1 MTETTPTSLVEGA
14 DPAAASRPEVE
25 DHTAHTPDPE
35 PTPEEDTP
43 AGASDGQ
50 TEPGQAE
57 PEEDEIE
64 HEGQKYRIPKA
75 LKDSFLRQAD
85 YTRKTQAVADAAR
98 QVQAAQAEFER
109 EAQANRAA
117 LQAEIADHAQVH
129 ALKTQLDGWKN
140 VNWEAL
146 EAHDRENGTQELAS
160 ALRRHTMLKDALAEA
175 EATLNEKVTAR
186 TTKEKADQQ
195 RRDQD
200 NQAEDAR
207 LISDGV
213 RHLQAKIPDWST
225 QAPQVAAFGQER
237 FGFTP
242 QELAAVRDPRM
253 FEVLHLAM
261 LGAKAL
267 GQNKT
272 VARVQQQQTIQP
284 AATVGAR
291 AAPAPDMARM
301 STDEW
306 MRARQK
312 QIADRRRKR

>member
-25 DHTAHTPDPE
+25 EHTAHTPDP
-35 PTPEEDTP
+35 PTPEEESPSD
-43 AGASDGQ
+43 ASDGA
-50 TEPGQAE
+50 TEQAQSE

-64 HEGQKYRIPKA
+64 HEGTKYKIPKA

-109 EAQANRAA
+109 EAHANRAA
-117 LQAEIADHAQVH
+117 LEAEIADHANVH
-129 ALKTQLDGWKN
+129 ALKTQLDAWKN

-175 EATLNEKVTAR
+175 EATLNGKITAR

-195 RRDQD
+195 RLQEA

-225 QAPQVAAFGQER
+225 KAPQVAAFGQER
-237 FGFTP
+237 FGFSP

-267 GQNKT
+267 GESKT
-272 VARVQQQQTIQP
+272 VARVQAATAMQP

-291 AAPAPDMARM
+291 AAPAQDMGRL

-312 QIADRRRKR
+312 QVADRRRKK